1 MQNVDLNRATVGP
14 AALRFRGDANRR
26 ESRTPPVSARSRWPV
41 GTEPSLADVLDDP
54 IVKALMLRDGVEAD
68 AILAL
73 K

>member
-1 MQNVDLNRATVGP
+1 MQNADLNGP
-14 AALRFRGDANRR
+14 AASAVTLRFRGDANRR
-26 ESRTPPVSARSRWPV
+26 ENRTRPVSAHGRWPG

-54 IVKALMLRDGVEAD
+54 IVKALMQRDGVEAD